1 MDKFVSTDKF
11 RELAREDAGLHAP
24 VLRLATGPATE
35 VEGETRTLRFCFS
48 DGTVDRVGDT
58 INPKG
63 WELAEF
69 LKNPVALWAHSSWDP
84 PVGKAHNVSIV
95 GKRLMGDIEFAP
107 LETYAFA
114 DTIYQLAK
122 GGYINAVSVGFQP
135 LEWSFVDDKDRPFGI
150 DFKRQQLL
158 EISICP
164 VPCNANALVD
174 ARAKGIDTGPVREWA
189 ERVLDEEGGKVVL
202 SRTTLEE
209 IFKATNTPHAA
220 RARYRQLIEH
230 KPGDETIEVAE
241 LGTVTV
247 GADAKAL
254 VEKAGRRISTKNMD
268 CLGKAIDH
276 IKSVMDSNEPDD
288 ADPAEEE
295 GKSVAEVVVP
305 VVDATPVPPLSAKV
319 LAQNALADIEKA
331 KAS

>member
-189 ERVLDEEGGKVVL
+189 ERVLDEDGGKVVL

-209 IFKATNTPHAA
+209 IFKADEHAA
-220 RARYRQLIEH
+220 RRARALSPAYR
-230 KPGDETIEVAE
+230 A
-241 LGTVTV
+241 
-247 GADAKAL
+247 
-254 VEKAGRRISTKNMD
+254 
-268 CLGKAIDH
+268 
-276 IKSVMDSNEPDD
+276 
-288 ADPAEEE
+288 
-295 GKSVAEVVVP
+295 
-305 VVDATPVPPLSAKV
+305 
-319 LAQNALADIEKA
+319 
-331 KAS
+331 